1 VTPLDATP
9 LDATPDEQLQRAQKF
24 EEQRQRIRDE
34 QRQRIRLKFEQWR
47 LEFNGEANDE
57 DFEYGSSGECMEDL
71 IHSRMEAAAKK
82 REREREREQQLRAQG
97 GFRAWLY
104 DRKQL
109 WKRMRE
115 ERKEEKRKAAQREE
129 EERWRQEQEA
139 ESLRRQARAHES
151 HLRQTEEARVEA
163 LMRGEA
169 APSQSTAEQILKY
182 GPSAA
187 VEVAHD
193 VRNRAAELAEWDEED
208 KVGEPLGFRRRL
220 TRLTMGKLW
229 NQSIAWAD
237 GGGGGGGGGLR
248 PMQRAQAQREDYERR
263 LAAWKANGSPLDP
276 EQAARARHEQAAAC
290 GAFQKD
296 ENRDLLSAARKAESW
311 VAAAIEEFRATWVP
325 RTMAALKW
333 GPPDFGGGLVGRL
346 INAGGVPLLLSYTP
360 LLVPL
365 LD

>member
-1 VTPLDATP
+1 
-9 LDATPDEQLQRAQKF
+9 
-24 EEQRQRIRDE
+24 
-34 QRQRIRLKFEQWR
+34 
-47 LEFNGEANDE
+47 
-57 DFEYGSSGECMEDL
+57 MEDL
-71 IHSRMEAAAKK
+71 IHSRMEAAEKK
-82 REREREREQQLRAQG
+82 QEREREREQQLRAQG

-129 EERWRQEQEA
+129 EERWQEA
-139 ESLRRQARAHES
+139 EFLRRQARA
-151 HLRQTEEARVEA
+151 TEEARVEA
-163 LMRGEA
+163 LMREEA
-169 APSQSTAEQILKY
+169 APSQSTAEQIFKY

-187 VEVAHD
+187 VVVAHY
-193 VRNRAAELAEWDEED
+193 VRNRAAELAEWDEDD

-220 TRLTMGKLW
+220 TRLTREELW

-237 GGGGGGGGGLR
+237 GGGGGGGGLR

-276 EQAARARHEQAAAC
+276 EQAARARHDSGDC
-290 GAFQKD
+290 YPKD
-296 ENRDLLSAARKAESW
+296 RNRDLLSAARKAESW
-311 VAAAIEEFRATWVP
+311 VAAAIEEFRAEWVP
-325 RTMAALKW
+325 CTMAALKW
-333 GPPDFGGGLVGRL
+333 GPPDFGGGPGGLVGRL

>member
-1 VTPLDATP
+1 
-9 LDATPDEQLQRAQKF
+9 
-24 EEQRQRIRDE
+24 
-34 QRQRIRLKFEQWR
+34 
-47 LEFNGEANDE
+47 
-57 DFEYGSSGECMEDL
+57 MEDL
-71 IHSRMEAAAKK
+71 IHSRMEAAEKK
-82 REREREREQQLRAQG
+82 QEREREREQQLRAQG

-129 EERWRQEQEA
+129 EERWQEA
-139 ESLRRQARAHES
+139 EFLRRQARA
-151 HLRQTEEARVEA
+151 TEEARVEA
-163 LMRGEA
+163 LMREEA
-169 APSQSTAEQILKY
+169 APSQSTAEQIFKY

-187 VEVAHD
+187 VEVAHH
-193 VRNRAAELAEWDEED
+193 VRNRAAELAEWDEDD

-220 TRLTMGKLW
+220 ARLTRGELW

-237 GGGGGGGGGLR
+237 GGGGGGGLR
-248 PMQRAQAQREDYERR
+248 PMQRSQAQREDYERR

-296 ENRDLLSAARKAESW
+296 ENRELLPAARKAESW
-311 VAAAIEEFRATWVP
+311 VAAAIEEFRAEWVP
-325 RTMAALKW
+325 RTMASLKW

>member
-1 VTPLDATP
+1 MHGRPDPLP
-9 LDATPDEQLQRAQKF
+9 
-24 EEQRQRIRDE
+24 
-34 QRQRIRLKFEQWR
+34 
-47 LEFNGEANDE
+47 NG
-57 DFEYGSSGECMEDL
+57 G
-71 IHSRMEAAAKK
+71 RRKKK

-97 GFRAWLY
+97 GFQAWLY

-187 VEVAHD
+187 VGVAHD
-193 VRNRAAELAEWDEED
+193 VRRRAAELAEWDEDD
-208 KVGEPLGFRRRL
+208 KAGESPGFHRRL
-220 TRLTMGKLW
+220 TNLTREKLW

-237 GGGGGGGGGLR
+237 GGGGGGGLT
-248 PMQRAQAQREDYERR
+248 PMQRAQAQREDYKRR
-263 LAAWKANGSPLDP
+263 LEGLPHGKRMDRLWIQSR
-276 EQAARARHEQAAAC
+276 QIV
-290 GAFQKD
+290 
-296 ENRDLLSAARKAESW
+296 RDTSRQQ
-311 VAAAIEEFRATWVP
+311 
-325 RTMAALKW
+325 
-333 GPPDFGGGLVGRL
+333 RL
-346 INAGGVPLLLSYTP
+346 AHS
-360 LLVPL
+360 
-365 LD
+365 

>member
-1 VTPLDATP
+1 
-9 LDATPDEQLQRAQKF
+9 
-24 EEQRQRIRDE
+24 
-34 QRQRIRLKFEQWR
+34 
-47 LEFNGEANDE
+47 
-57 DFEYGSSGECMEDL
+57 MEDL
-71 IHSRMEAAAKK
+71 IHSRMEAAEKK
-82 REREREREQQLRAQG
+82 QEREREREQQLRAQG

-129 EERWRQEQEA
+129 EERWQEA
-139 ESLRRQARAHES
+139 EFLRRQARA
-151 HLRQTEEARVEA
+151 TEEARVEA

-169 APSQSTAEQILKY
+169 APSQSTAEQIFKY

-187 VEVAHD
+187 VEVAHH
-193 VRNRAAELAEWDEED
+193 VRNRAAELAEWDEDD

-220 TRLTMGKLW
+220 TRLTRGELW

-237 GGGGGGGGGLR
+237 GGGGGGGGLR
-248 PMQRAQAQREDYERR
+248 PMQRSQAQREDYERR

-276 EQAARARHEQAAAC
+276 EQAARARHGQCVQRFKRTETAIC
-290 GAFQKD
+290 YP
-296 ENRDLLSAARKAESW
+296 LLAKP
-311 VAAAIEEFRATWVP
+311 RAGLQLQSKNFVP
-325 RTMAALKW
+325 NGCHVRW
-333 GPPDFGGGLVGRL
+333 QHSNGDPPTSRGGLVGRL

>member
-1 VTPLDATP
+1 
-9 LDATPDEQLQRAQKF
+9 
-24 EEQRQRIRDE
+24 
-34 QRQRIRLKFEQWR
+34 
-47 LEFNGEANDE
+47 
-57 DFEYGSSGECMEDL
+57 
-71 IHSRMEAAAKK
+71 
-82 REREREREQQLRAQG
+82 
-97 GFRAWLY
+97 
-104 DRKQL
+104 
-109 WKRMRE
+109 MRE

-220 TRLTMGKLW
+220 TRLAMEKLW
-229 NQSIAWAD
+229 NQSITWPD
-237 GGGGGGGGGLR
+237 GGGGGLT

-276 EQAARARHEQAAAC
+276 EQADRARHEQAAAS
-290 GAFQKD
+290 GTFLKK

>member
-1 VTPLDATP
+1 
-9 LDATPDEQLQRAQKF
+9 
-24 EEQRQRIRDE
+24 
-34 QRQRIRLKFEQWR
+34 
-47 LEFNGEANDE
+47 
-57 DFEYGSSGECMEDL
+57 
-71 IHSRMEAAAKK
+71 MEAAEKK
-82 REREREREQQLRAQG
+82 QEREREREQQLRAQG

-129 EERWRQEQEA
+129 EERWQEA
-139 ESLRRQARAHES
+139 EFLRRQARA
-151 HLRQTEEARVEA
+151 TEEARVEA
-163 LMRGEA
+163 LMREEA
-169 APSQSTAEQILKY
+169 APSQSTAEQIFKY

-187 VEVAHD
+187 VVVAHH
-193 VRNRAAELAEWDEED
+193 VRNRAAELAEWDEDD

-220 TRLTMGKLW
+220 AGLTRGELW

-237 GGGGGGGGGLR
+237 GGGGGGGGLR

-276 EQAARARHEQAAAC
+276 EQAARARHDSGDCSSKGRKTRFAIRCSQSRELGC
-290 GAFQKD
+290 SCNRRISCRMGAMYDGSTQMG
-296 ENRDLLSAARKAESW
+296 
-311 VAAAIEEFRATWVP
+311 TP
-325 RTMAALKW
+325 RLRS
-333 GPPDFGGGLVGRL
+333 GPGGLVGRL

>member
-1 VTPLDATP
+1 
-9 LDATPDEQLQRAQKF
+9 
-24 EEQRQRIRDE
+24 
-34 QRQRIRLKFEQWR
+34 
-47 LEFNGEANDE
+47 
-57 DFEYGSSGECMEDL
+57 
-71 IHSRMEAAAKK
+71 
-82 REREREREQQLRAQG
+82 
-97 GFRAWLY
+97 
-104 DRKQL
+104 
-109 WKRMRE
+109 MRE

-182 GPSAA
+182 GPSA
-187 VEVAHD
+187 VVGVAHD
-193 VRNRAAELAEWDEED
+193 VRRRAAELAEWDEED

-220 TRLTMGKLW
+220 TCLAMEKLW
-229 NQSIAWAD
+229 NQSITWPD
-237 GGGGGGGGGLR
+237 GGGGGLT

-276 EQAARARHEQAAAC
+276 EQADRARHEQAAAS
-290 GAFQKD
+290 GTFLKK

-333 GPPDFGGGLVGRL
+333 GPPDFGGGVVGRL

-365 LD
+365 LDRSDGPVPWDSINFIIQSAL

>member
-1 VTPLDATP
+1 
-9 LDATPDEQLQRAQKF
+9 
-24 EEQRQRIRDE
+24 
-34 QRQRIRLKFEQWR
+34 
-47 LEFNGEANDE
+47 
-57 DFEYGSSGECMEDL
+57 MEDL

-187 VEVAHD
+187 VGVAHD
-193 VRNRAAELAEWDEED
+193 VRRRAAELAEWDEDD
-208 KVGEPLGFRRRL
+208 KAGEPSGFHRRL
-220 TRLTMGKLW
+220 TNLTREKLW

-276 EQAARARHEQAAAC
+276 EQAARARHEQAAAS
-290 GAFQKD
+290 GTFLKK

-311 VAAAIEEFRATWVP
+311 GAAAIEEFRATWVP

-333 GPPDFGGGLVGRL
+333 EPPDFGGGLVGRL
-346 INAGGVPLLLSYTP
+346 TNA
-360 LLVPL
+360 
-365 LD
+365 

>member
-1 VTPLDATP
+1 MHRRPDPLP
-9 LDATPDEQLQRAQKF
+9 
-24 EEQRQRIRDE
+24 
-34 QRQRIRLKFEQWR
+34 
-47 LEFNGEANDE
+47 NG
-57 DFEYGSSGECMEDL
+57 G
-71 IHSRMEAAAKK
+71 RRKKK

-129 EERWRQEQEA
+129 EERWQEA
-139 ESLRRQARAHES
+139 EFLRRQARA
-151 HLRQTEEARVEA
+151 TEEARVEA

-193 VRNRAAELAEWDEED
+193 VRNRAAELAEWDEEG

-237 GGGGGGGGGLR
+237 GGGGGCGCLTLV
-248 PMQRAQAQREDYERR
+248 QRSQAQQEDYERR

-290 GAFQKD
+290 SAFQKE

>member
-1 VTPLDATP
+1 
-9 LDATPDEQLQRAQKF
+9 
-24 EEQRQRIRDE
+24 
-34 QRQRIRLKFEQWR
+34 
-47 LEFNGEANDE
+47 
-57 DFEYGSSGECMEDL
+57 
-71 IHSRMEAAAKK
+71 MEAAEKK
-82 REREREREQQLRAQG
+82 QEREREREQQLRAQG

-129 EERWRQEQEA
+129 EERWQEA
-139 ESLRRQARAHES
+139 EFLRRQARA
-151 HLRQTEEARVEA
+151 TEEARVEA
-163 LMRGEA
+163 LMREEA
-169 APSQSTAEQILKY
+169 APSQSTAEQIFKY

-187 VEVAHD
+187 VEVAHH
-193 VRNRAAELAEWDEED
+193 VRNRAAELAEWDEND

-220 TRLTMGKLW
+220 AGLTRGELW

-237 GGGGGGGGGLR
+237 GGGGGGGGLR

-276 EQAARARHEQAAAC
+276 EQAARARHDSGDC
-290 GAFQKD
+290 YPKD
-296 ENRDLLSAARKAESW
+296 RNRDLLSAARKAESW
-311 VAAAIEEFRATWVP
+311 VAAAIEEFRAEWVP
-325 RTMAALKW
+325 CTMAALKW
-333 GPPDFGGGLVGRL
+333 GPPDFGGGPGGLVGRL

>member
-1 VTPLDATP
+1 
-9 LDATPDEQLQRAQKF
+9 
-24 EEQRQRIRDE
+24 
-34 QRQRIRLKFEQWR
+34 
-47 LEFNGEANDE
+47 
-57 DFEYGSSGECMEDL
+57 
-71 IHSRMEAAAKK
+71 MEAAEKK
-82 REREREREQQLRAQG
+82 QEREREREQQLRAQG

-129 EERWRQEQEA
+129 EERWQEA
-139 ESLRRQARAHES
+139 EFLRRQARA
-151 HLRQTEEARVEA
+151 TEEARVEA
-163 LMRGEA
+163 LMREEA
-169 APSQSTAEQILKY
+169 APSQSTAEQIFKY

-187 VEVAHD
+187 VEVAHY
-193 VRNRAAELAEWDEED
+193 VRNRAAELAEWDEDD

-220 TRLTMGKLW
+220 AGLTRGELW

-237 GGGGGGGGGLR
+237 GGGGGGGLR
-248 PMQRAQAQREDYERR
+248 PMQRSQAQREDYERR

-276 EQAARARHEQAAAC
+276 EQAARARHES
-290 GAFQKD
+290 AFLSCPKD
-296 ENRDLLSAARKAESW
+296 RNRDLLSAARKAESW
-311 VAAAIEEFRATWVP
+311 VAAAIEEFRAEWVP
-325 RTMAALKW
+325 CTMAALKW